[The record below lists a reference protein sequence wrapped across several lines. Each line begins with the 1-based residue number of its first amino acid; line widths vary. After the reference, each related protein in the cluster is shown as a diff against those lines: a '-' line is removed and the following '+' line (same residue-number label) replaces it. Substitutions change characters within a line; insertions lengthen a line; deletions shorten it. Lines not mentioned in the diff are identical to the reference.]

1 MKVVVERSG
10 VARADDEADEE
21 VAPRE
26 NPFEPHAVWYWPVAV
41 FLCLLALAV
50 VWVPAFVPGQ
60 DTPVHAFFA
69 RVLRERVL
77 FEGMLE
83 GRFAPTSQLSVYLSV
98 PFASLE
104 PALVGKLT
112 RTVAGGLLL
121 AAMLLCGRETGE
133 RRPIGFLLAPAL
145 TCAFPQ
151 AMGFDNFALGMAL
164 GVLTIAATLR
174 ALSGR
179 KIWYLLGL
187 MVAGMLLA
195 ITHAVAF
202 GLTAVVAGMLALL
215 LATDRLSTRFARVG
229 LTLIG
234 FLPGGL
240 YAIWATLVVTA
251 TQATNG
257 VSEGLG
263 VQRLPLLEQI
273 TNLWDVSFGG
283 FSAFGLLPVIV
294 AFTAFLL
301 HLRGRS
307 EGGRRTRLFVGVATA
322 ALLGL
327 YFAVPFHIPGW
338 AYAQPRVL
346 AALFTLLLP
355 FAAWGGKWR
364 LFLPAYSALIA
375 VFLGASLVGATA
387 MGEEVRTE
395 VSRMGRTGPGLV
407 MPAVVSGGRTS
418 PNSYV
423 SPLQNAA
430 YYALWDGGAL
440 PEMWVNNAAIHAV
453 HGVAGV
459 LTPPAP
465 PAYFARSLACD
476 GPEAC
481 ETARRRFVDR
491 IATQGVH
498 FSRTLLVGA
507 DDGMLAQ
514 FGARGFVPIAPAQ
527 FTAHPGSARVRFRI
541 PPEAA
546 TRPVS
551 IRLGYTDSIGWFAG
565 MTRPPGQIPADGMAE
580 VRFGGLP
587 AGVTQLMITLDAS
600 KEAAAHSLYQVE
612 WEQGAGREQVV
623 TLGAEP

>member
-1 MKVVVERSG
+1 VKVVVERSG

-26 NPFEPHAVWYWPVAV
+26 NPFEPHAVWYWPVALL
-41 FLCLLALAV
+41 LCLLALAV
-50 VWVPAFVPGQ
+50 IWVPAFVPGQ
-60 DTPVHAFFA
+60 DTPVHTLFA
-69 RVLRERVL
+69 RVLRERGL
-77 FEGMLE
+77 FAGLLE

-112 RTVAGGLLL
+112 RTLAGGLLL
-121 AAMLLCGRETGE
+121 GAMLLCGRETGE

-164 GVLTIAATLR
+164 GVLAIAATLR
-174 ALSGR
+174 ALAGR

-195 ITHAVAF
+195 VAHAVAF

-215 LATDRLSTRFARVG
+215 LATDRMSTRLARVG
-229 LTLIG
+229 LTVLG

-251 TQATNG
+251 TQTTNG
-257 VSEGLG
+257 VAEGLG
-263 VQRLPLLEQI
+263 VQRLALREQV

-283 FSAFGLLPVIV
+283 FSAFGLLPVAV

-307 EGGRRTRLFVGVATA
+307 EGGRRTRLFVGVTTVV
-322 ALLGL
+322 LLGL

-355 FAAWGGKWR
+355 FAAWGGTWR
-364 LFLPAYSALIA
+364 IFLPAYSGLIA
-375 VFLGASLVGATA
+375 AFLGASLVGATA
-387 MGEEVRTE
+387 MGEEVRVETTQL
-395 VSRMGRTGPGLV
+395 GRTGPGLV
-407 MPAVVSGGRTS
+407 MPAVVSAGRAS
-418 PNSYV
+418 KNPYV

-440 PEMWVNNAAIHAV
+440 PEMWVSNPAIHAV
-453 HGVAGV
+453 YGVAEV
-459 LTPPAP
+459 QTPPAP

-476 GPEAC
+476 GPKAC
-481 ETARRRFVDR
+481 EAARRRFVDR
-491 IATQGVH
+491 VATQGVR
-498 FSRTLLVGA
+498 FERTLLVGA
-507 DDGMLAQ
+507 DEAMLAQ
-514 FGARGFVPIAPAQ
+514 FAARGFKPVSPGQ
-527 FTAHPGSARVRFRI
+527 FRSQPGSARIRFLI
-541 PPEAA
+541 PAEAA
-546 TRPVS
+546 ARPVS
-551 IRLGYTDSIGWFAG
+551 IRLGYTGSIGWFAG
-565 MTRPPGQIPADGMAE
+565 MTRPPSQPPVDGMAE
-580 VRFGGLP
+580 VRFDGLP

-600 KEAAAHSLYQVE
+600 KDAEARTLYQVE
-612 WEQGAGREQVV
+612 WDQIAGREQVV
-623 TLGAEP
+623 TLGVAP

>member
-10 VARADDEADEE
+10 ASRVGDDAEEE

-26 NPFEPHAVWYWPVAV
+26 NPFEPAAVWYWPVAV
-41 FLCLLALAV
+41 ALCLLALAV
-50 VWVPAFVPGQ
+50 IWVPAFVAGQ

-69 RVLRERVL
+69 RVLRERGL
-77 FEGMLE
+77 FAGMLE

-121 AAMLLCGRETGE
+121 AAMLLCGREVGE

-187 MVAGMLLA
+187 MGAGMLLA
-195 ITHAVAF
+195 VAHAVAF

-215 LATDRLSTRFARVG
+215 LATDRMSTRFARVG

-240 YAIWATLVVTA
+240 YAILAMLVVTA
-251 TQATNG
+251 TQETNG

-263 VQRLPLLEQI
+263 MQRLPLWEQV

-283 FSAFGLLPVIV
+283 FSAFGLLPVLV

-307 EGGRRTRLFVGVATA
+307 ESARRTRVFVAVTTVA
-322 ALLGL
+322 LVGL

-355 FAAWGGKWR
+355 FAAWDGRWR
-364 LFLPAYSALIA
+364 VFLPAYGTLVAL
-375 VFLGASLVGATA
+375 FLCGGLAGATA
-387 MGEEVRTE
+387 MGEEVRAE
-395 VSRMGRTGPGLV
+395 ASRMGRTGPGLV
-407 MPAVVSGGRTS
+407 MPAVVSGGRAS
-418 PNSYV
+418 ENRYV

-440 PEMWVNNAAIHAV
+440 PEMWVSNPAIHAV
-453 HGVAGV
+453 YGVAGV
-459 LTPPAP
+459 ETPPAP

-476 GPEAC
+476 GAAAC
-481 ETARRRFVDR
+481 EAARRRFVDR
-491 IATQGVH
+491 VATQGVH
-498 FSRTLLVGA
+498 FARTLLVGA
-507 DDGMLAQ
+507 DDGLLAQ
-514 FGARGFVPIAPAQ
+514 LAMRGYVPVSPAQ

-541 PPEAA
+541 PTEAT
-546 TRPVS
+546 TRAVS
-551 IRLGYTDSIGWFAG
+551 IRLGYTGSIGWFAG
-565 MTRPPGQIPADGMAE
+565 MKRPPGLIPADGMAE
-580 VRFGGLP
+580 VQFGGLP
-587 AGVTQLMITLDAS
+587 AGITQLMMTLDAS
-600 KEAAAHSLYQVE
+600 KEAAAQPLYQVE

-623 TLGAEP
+623 TLGVQP

>member
-10 VARADDEADEE
+10 AARADDEADEE

-41 FLCLLALAV
+41 LLCLLALAV
-50 VWVPAFVPGQ
+50 IWVPAFVPGQ

-69 RVLRERVL
+69 RVLRERGL
-77 FEGMLE
+77 FEGLLE

-104 PALVGKLT
+104 PALLGKLT
-112 RTVAGGLLL
+112 RTLAGGLLL
-121 AAMLLCGRETGE
+121 GAMLLCGRETGE
-133 RRPIGFLLAPAL
+133 RRPIGFLLALAL

-187 MVAGMLLA
+187 MVAGLLLA
-195 ITHAVAF
+195 VAHAVAF

-215 LATDRLSTRFARVG
+215 LAADRMRARYARVG
-229 LTLIG
+229 LTMIG

-251 TQATNG
+251 TQASNG

-263 VQRLPLLEQI
+263 VQRLALREQF

-283 FSAFGLLPVIV
+283 FSSFGLLPVAV
-294 AFTAFLL
+294 AFAAFLL

-307 EGGRRTRLFVGVATA
+307 EGGRRTRVFVAVTTV

-355 FAAWGGKWR
+355 FAAWSGRWR
-364 LFLPAYSALIA
+364 FFLPAYGGLIA

-387 MGEEVRTE
+387 MGEEVRAEAT
-395 VSRMGRTGPGLV
+395 RLGRTGPGLV
-407 MPAVVSGGRTS
+407 MPTVVSAGRAS
-418 PNSYV
+418 KNPYV

-440 PEMWVNNAAIHAV
+440 PEMWVSNPGIHAV
-453 HGVAGV
+453 YGVAGV
-459 LTPPAP
+459 QTPPAP

-476 GPEAC
+476 GAVAC

-491 IATQGVH
+491 IATQGVR
-498 FSRTLLVGA
+498 FGRTLLVGA
-507 DDGMLAQ
+507 DDAMLAQ
-514 FGARGFVPIAPAQ
+514 FAARGFAPVAPAQ
-527 FTAHPGSARVRFRI
+527 FTSHPGSARVRFRI
-541 PPEAA
+541 PADA
-546 TRPVS
+546 VTRAVS
-551 IRLGYTDSIGWFAG
+551 VRLGYTGSIGWFAG

-580 VRFGGLP
+580 VRFDGLP

-600 KEAAAHSLYQVE
+600 KEAPARSLHQVE
-612 WEQGAGREQVV
+612 WEQGAGREQLV
-623 TLGAEP
+623 TLGAVP

>member
-41 FLCLLALAV
+41 ALCLLALAV
-50 VWVPAFVPGQ
+50 IWVPAFVPGQ

-69 RVLRERVL
+69 RVLRERGL
-77 FEGMLE
+77 FEGLLE

-112 RTVAGGLLL
+112 RTLAGGLLL
-121 AAMLLCGRETGE
+121 GAMLLCGRETGE

-187 MVAGMLLA
+187 MVAGLLLA
-195 ITHAVAF
+195 VAHAVAF

-215 LATDRLSTRFARVG
+215 LATDRMSTRFARVG
-229 LTLIG
+229 LTVIG
-234 FLPGGL
+234 FLPGGF

-251 TQATNG
+251 TQASNG

-263 VQRLPLLEQI
+263 VQRLPLWEQV
-273 TNLWDVSFGG
+273 TNLWEVSFGG
-283 FSAFGLLPVIV
+283 LSAFGLLPVVV
-294 AFTAFLL
+294 AFTAFML

-307 EGGRRTRLFVGVATA
+307 ESARRTRLFVAAATV

-346 AALFTLLLP
+346 AALFALLLP

-364 LFLPAYSALIA
+364 IFLPAYSGLIA
-375 VFLGASLVGATA
+375 VFLGASLVGATV
-387 MGEEVRTE
+387 MGEEVRAE
-395 VSRMGRTGPGLV
+395 AARMGRTGPGLV
-407 MPAVVSGGRTS
+407 MQAVVSGGRAS
-418 PNSYV
+418 KNRYV

-440 PEMWVNNAAIHAV
+440 PEMWVSNPAIHAV
-453 HGVAGV
+453 YGVAGV
-459 LTPPAP
+459 QTPPAP

-476 GPEAC
+476 GEKAC
-481 ETARRRFVDR
+481 EAARRRFVDR
-491 IATQGVH
+491 IATQGVR
-498 FSRTLLVGA
+498 FARTLLVGA

-514 FGARGFVPIAPAQ
+514 FGGRGFVPVAPAQ
-527 FTAHPGSARVRFRI
+527 FTSHPGSARVRFRI
-541 PPEAA
+541 PAEAT

-551 IRLGYTDSIGWFAG
+551 IRLGYAGSIGWFAG
-565 MTRPPGQIPADGMAE
+565 MTRPPGPNPADGIAE

-587 AGVTQLMITLDAS
+587 AGVTQLMVTLDAS
-600 KEAAAHSLYQVE
+600 KEAPARALYQVE

-623 TLGAEP
+623 TLEPQP